1 MAIDSMTSVWFYT
14 LLALSLMTSTLTAV
28 LSLSFLMTKEDE
40 ETVQW
45 QQPQPVMTR
54 SIMTQT
60 DDKLEMAQEKQIISI
75 SVCGKRKQR
84 DAPHAFDDAN
94 CTETLA
100 TKKQRRNAP
109 TVQRFVR
116 SFSAETV
123 SPSKSDMSLRRVVS
137 CEDARL
143 RPTATT
149 PVSWFCSLR
158 SQERGS
164 EKTNEVEQTSSF
176 APMTKASA
184 AASFLLDKLR
194 KGVRNAVD
202 EVLTSVFSFV
212 TYAALLFV
220 VRQYSAIAVGVS
232 LDLGAFSIEL

>member
-1 MAIDSMTSVWFYT
+1 MAIDSMTSVCLCV
-14 LLALSLMTSTLTAV
+14 LLALSLMASTLTAV
-28 LSLSFLMTKEDE
+28 MSIMFLLTTEDDE
-40 ETVQW
+40 AE
-45 QQPQPVMTR
+45 QQPAPVMTR

-60 DDKLEMAQEKQIISI
+60 DNELEMAQVKQIKEFTSI
-75 SVCGKRKQR
+75 SVCGKRKQC
-84 DAPHAFDDAN
+84 DAPSSI
-94 CTETLA
+94 ETQA
-100 TKKQRRNAP
+100 AKKPRRIAP
-109 TVQRFVR
+109 TPQRFVR

-123 SPSKSDMSLRRVVS
+123 SPSKRDISLRRVVS
-137 CEDARL
+137 CEDARS
-143 RPTATT
+143 RPTMTT
-149 PVSWFCSLR
+149 TSVAWPCGFR
-158 SQERGS
+158 SQEHKS
-164 EKTNEVEQTSSF
+164 EEETNDIKQTSDF
-176 APMTKASA
+176 APMAKASA